1 MTLSNSKPDAGN
13 SAAENDGSP
22 GSERLSWTLTGLL
35 TLIATVTVLAVRA
48 IGGLEFLEL
57 AAYDQFL
64 RMRSGHLEQ
73 PSNTAVLA
81 IDDAELDKSGWPYPD
96 QNLSHLIQAGLDA
109 GAAVVAI
116 DIYRG
121 TPVAPGSDELN
132 KILAEAKNVV
142 GVFKFGA
149 ADDQT
154 VQPPPA
160 IVNKLRTGFT
170 DMLTDRGDAFVRRS
184 LLYANDGKTVGTS
197 LANQTAR
204 IWLRTKDIKPE
215 AAPGNK
221 SHLKL
226 GQSVHVPLH
235 KDFGGYRNM
244 DAKGYQ
250 FLFDFRRTPSEIPTV
265 KASELRA
272 KTADTSVL
280 KDKIVFIGVTS
291 QSVKDYFAAPV
302 RADAAKR
309 QIYGVYLHAL
319 AADQLVRMA
328 LGQSGAAR
336 SLPTPWVIFL
346 CALVAFVSGAVIR
359 ARNLSQEQLIGG
371 AVLLGGVTGL
381 SYLAFLFDWW
391 VPLVPFLLCGILSM
405 MLAVGFKEFT
415 ERRRRATLASL
426 LANQV
431 SPAIARELWD
441 HRHMILEGGRP
452 KPVRLTATVMFV
464 DLEGSTS
471 NADDLPPDE
480 LVNWVSAFLE
490 ESANAVVRYNGVIE
504 KFTGD
509 GLMAVFGIPVPRTSD
524 EQIADDVRR
533 ACDCAIDIAAR
544 TDRLNARAAA
554 SGAPY
559 TKCRV
564 GIHTGPLSAGNVGT
578 KQRMSYTVIGQA
590 ANLAARL
597 EAYGKDDPLISKT
610 PEGEVIDCRVLISE
624 DSAALLN
631 GRYNLEP
638 LGKADLRG
646 SRDKMKIYRL
656 PTKPIMETLQG
667 GSE

>member
-1 MTLSNSKPDAGN
+1 MILQSLKAKAAGK
-13 SAAENDGSP
+13 APENDGSP
-22 GSERLSWTLTGLL
+22 GSERLSWRLTTVL
-35 TLIATVTVLAVRA
+35 TLVATAAVLALRA
-48 IGGLEFLEL
+48 LGGLEFLEL

-73 PSNTAVLA
+73 PPNVAVLA

-96 QNLSHLIQAGLDA
+96 KDLSRLIQAGLDA
-109 GAAVVAI
+109 DAAVVAI

-121 TPVAPGSDELN
+121 TPVAPGSEALN
-132 KILAEAKNVV
+132 KVLKETNNVV

-149 ADDQT
+149 TDDKT
-154 VQPPPA
+154 VKPPA
-160 IVNKLRTGFT
+160 AIVSKLRTGFT

-184 LLYANDGKTVGTS
+184 LLYAGDGKSVATS
-197 LANQTAR
+197 LGAQTAR
-204 IWLRTKDIKPE
+204 IWLKGKKIVPRASPD
-215 AAPGNK
+215 NRR
-221 SHLKL
+221 HLKL
-226 GQSVHVPLH
+226 GEAVHVPLH
-235 KDFGGYRNM
+235 KNFGGYRNM

-250 FLFDFRRTPSEIPTV
+250 FLFDFRRTPAEVPTV

-272 KTADTSVL
+272 GTADAKKL
-280 KDKIVFIGVTS
+280 EGRIVFIGVTS

-328 LGQSGAAR
+328 LGQSGAAQ
-336 SLPTPWVIFL
+336 SLPMPLTLFL
-346 CALVAFVSGAVIR
+346 CALIAFVSGAVIR
-359 ARNLSQEQLIGG
+359 TRNLSQEQLLG
-371 AVLLGGVTGL
+371 AVVLVVAVSGL
-381 SYLAFLFDWW
+381 SYLAFVYDWW
-391 VPLVPFLLCGILSM
+391 VPVVPFLLCGLLSM
-405 MLAVGFKEFT
+405 ILAVGFKEIT
-415 ERRRRATLASL
+415 ERRRRAALAGL

-441 HRHMILEGGRP
+441 HRHMILDGGRP

-471 NADDLPPDE
+471 NADELPPEE
-480 LVNWVSAFLE
+480 LVAWVSAFLE
-490 ESANAVVRYNGVIE
+490 EAANAVIRYNGVIE

-509 GLMAVFGIPVPRTSD
+509 GLMAVFGIPVPRTTD
-524 EQIADDVRR
+524 EEIADDVRR
-533 ACDCAIDIAAR
+533 ACDCAIDIAER
-544 TDRLNARAAA
+544 TDRLNERAAA
-554 SGAPY
+554 NNTPY

-564 GIHTGPLSAGNVGT
+564 GIHTGRLSAGNVGT

-597 EAYGKDDPLISKT
+597 EAYGKDDPLVAQT
-610 PEGEVIDCRVLISE
+610 PSGEVIDCRVLLSE
-624 DSAALLN
+624 DSASLLN

-656 PTKPIMETLQG
+656 PTKPVIETLQG

>member
-1 MTLSNSKPDAGN
+1 M
-13 SAAENDGSP
+13 SAPKTTSEATSSENDGSP
-22 GSERLSWTLTGLL
+22 GSERLTWKLTAAL
-35 TLIATVTVLAVRA
+35 TVVATAVILAIRA
-48 IGGLEFLEL
+48 LGGLEFLEL

-64 RMRSGHLEQ
+64 RMRAGHLEQ
-73 PSNTAVLA
+73 PAHVAVLA
-81 IDDAELDKSGWPYPD
+81 IDDPELDKAGWPYPD
-96 QNLSHLIQAGLDA
+96 GDLGKLIQTSLDA
-109 GAAVVAI
+109 GASVVAI

-121 TPVAPGSDELN
+121 TAVAPGTEALN
-132 KILAEAKNVV
+132 KILGDTKNVV

-149 ADDQT
+149 TDDKT
-154 VQPPPA
+154 VSPPPA
-160 IVNKLRTGFT
+160 IVSKLRTGFT

-184 LLYANDGKTVGTS
+184 LLYAGDGNGVATS
-197 LANQTAR
+197 LGAQTAR
-204 IWLRTKDIKPE
+204 IWLRARGINPQ
-215 AAPGNK
+215 AAPNNPR
-221 SHLKL
+221 HLKL
-226 GQSVHVPLH
+226 GEAVHVPLH

-244 DAKGYQ
+244 DAEGYQ
-250 FLFDFRRTPSEIPTV
+250 FLFDFRRTPAEVPTV

-272 KTADTSVL
+272 GTADLTKL
-280 KDKIVFIGVTS
+280 ADRIVFIGVTS

-302 RADAAKR
+302 RAGAVKR

-328 LGQSGAAR
+328 LGQTAAAK
-336 SLPTPWVIFL
+336 SLPTPLTVLL
-346 CALVAFVSGAVIR
+346 CALIAFVSGVLIR
-359 ARNLSQEQLIGG
+359 ARNLSQEQLIG
-371 AVLLGGVTGL
+371 AVLLVAAVGGL
-381 SYLAFLFDWW
+381 SYGAFVFDWW
-391 VPLVPFLLCGILSM
+391 VPVVPFLLCGLLSM
-405 MLAVGFKEFT
+405 VLAVGFKEIT
-415 ERRRRATLASL
+415 ERRRRAALAGL

-471 NADDLPPDE
+471 NADELPPEE
-480 LVNWVSAFLE
+480 LVAWVSAFLE
-490 ESANAVVRYNGVIE
+490 EAARAVIRYNGVIE

-524 EQIADDVRR
+524 EEIADDVRR

-544 TDRLNARAAA
+544 TDRLNERAAA
-554 SGAPY
+554 SNTPY

-564 GIHTGPLSAGNVGT
+564 GIHTGRLSAGNVGT

-597 EAYGKDDPLISKT
+597 EAYGKDDPLVSRD
-610 PEGEVIDCRVLISE
+610 PSGEIIDCRVLLSE
-624 DSAALLN
+624 DSASLLN

-638 LGKADLRG
+638 LGEADLRG
-646 SRDKMKIYRL
+646 ARDKMKIFRL
-656 PTKPIMETLQG
+656 PTTPAIETLQG
-667 GSE
+667 DSQ